1 MRKAIG
7 LLVSLALLA
16 LIWWQ
21 VDVDAIL
28 AATAQAD
35 PRWLA
40 AGLLTIVP
48 LTLVT
53 AQRLRMLSRTPLSLG
68 SATRLILSASTL
80 NLILPS
86 KMGDIA
92 KGVALT
98 GRHGFGTK
106 LAVALVVMERSLDM
120 AALLFW
126 GVLALLWVGLDE
138 PLYLLAALAVAALF
152 ALLIV
157 LLSPGRLAA
166 QLIALF
172 GRLAPGKAGRW
183 ISGFADEWQAG
194 TQWLWAEPA
203 RALRVVAVSLAIWGG
218 HLLQFWLFAQALA
231 PVPFLDNMAFAT
243 LAILAGLLPFT
254 MAGIGTRDAAI
265 LFLYREFLSP
275 GQAAVLGVLATLRY
289 LLPAIAG
296 LPFMG
301 DYLDRSRKHD
311 PAQNPKSRR

>member
-152 ALLIV
+152 ALLLV
-157 LLSPGRLAA
+157 LLSPGRAADCLVRTPRAGKGGPLDLRFCRRVAGGDAVAMGRAGAGAEGRGRVAGHLGRPSRPILAV
-166 QLIALF
+166 
-172 GRLAPGKAGRW
+172 RPG
-183 ISGFADEWQAG
+183 
-194 TQWLWAEPA
+194 A
-203 RALRVVAVSLAIWGG
+203 RAGAV
-218 HLLQFWLFAQALA
+218 
-231 PVPFLDNMAFAT
+231 P
-243 LAILAGLLPFT
+243 
-254 MAGIGTRDAAI
+254 R
-265 LFLYREFLSP
+265 
-275 GQAAVLGVLATLRY
+275 
-289 LLPAIAG
+289 
-296 LPFMG
+296 
-301 DYLDRSRKHD
+301 
-311 PAQNPKSRR
+311 